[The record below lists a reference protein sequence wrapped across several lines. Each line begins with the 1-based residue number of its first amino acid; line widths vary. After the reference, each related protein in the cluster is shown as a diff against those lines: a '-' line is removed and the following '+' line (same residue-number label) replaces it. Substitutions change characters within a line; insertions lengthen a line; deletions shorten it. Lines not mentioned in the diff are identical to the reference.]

1 MQALKI
7 KPFRAVYFSLTAYG
21 QITEDKVLLLNKE
34 SELKMVAELI
44 PLDRTQECAENK
56 LNFDLQQTLSNNHQ
70 IKLMF
75 ADQKKGHAYFFSQ
88 SYHNA
93 RNNQDDD
100 VFLIDCVHFL
110 KFAVD
115 A

>member
-1 MQALKI
+1 M
-7 KPFRAVYFSLTAYG
+7 
-21 QITEDKVLLLNKE
+21 LLLSYK

-44 PLDRTQECAENK
+44 PLDRTQECPENK
-56 LNFDLQQTLSNNHQ
+56 LDFDLQQPFSGNHQ

-88 SYHNA
+88 SYHNP
-93 RNNQDDD
+93 NNIDEDE

>member
-1 MQALKI
+1 MHALKI
-7 KPFRAVYFSLTAYG
+7 KPFISEYFTSTAYG
-21 QITEDKVLLLNKE
+21 QITEDKVLLLSKE

-44 PLDRTQECAENK
+44 PLDRTQECPENK
-56 LNFDLQQTLSNNHQ
+56 LDFDLQQPFSGNHQ

-88 SYHNA
+88 SYHDPSNSCE
-93 RNNQDDD
+93 DE

>member
-7 KPFRAVYFSLTAYG
+7 KPFRAVYFTRTAYG
-21 QITEDKVLLLNKE
+21 QITEDKVLLLSKE

-44 PLDRTQECAENK
+44 PLDRTQECPENK
-56 LNFDLQQTLSNNHQ
+56 LDFDLQQPLNNHQ

-88 SYHNA
+88 SYHDPSNSC
-93 RNNQDDD
+93 DDE

>member
-1 MQALKI
+1 M
-7 KPFRAVYFSLTAYG
+7 
-21 QITEDKVLLLNKE
+21 LLLSKE

-44 PLDRTQECAENK
+44 PLDRTQECPENK
-56 LNFDLQQTLSNNHQ
+56 LNFDLQQTLSSKHQ

-88 SYHNA
+88 SYHDPS
-93 RNNQDDD
+93 NNQDE

>member
-7 KPFRAVYFSLTAYG
+7 KPFRVVYFAHTAYG
-21 QITEDKVLLLNKE
+21 QITEDKVLLLSKE

-44 PLDRTQECAENK
+44 PLDRTQECPENK
-56 LNFDLQQTLSNNHQ
+56 LNFDLQQTLSSKHQ

-88 SYHNA
+88 SYHDPS
-93 RNNQDDD
+93 NNQDE